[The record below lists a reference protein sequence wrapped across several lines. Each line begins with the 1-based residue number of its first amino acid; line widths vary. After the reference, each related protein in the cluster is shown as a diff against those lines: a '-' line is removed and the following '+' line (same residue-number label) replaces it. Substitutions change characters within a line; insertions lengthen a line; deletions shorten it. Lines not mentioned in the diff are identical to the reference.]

1 MKETEFLLRRMTM
14 KKLIAVLVPVLM
26 ITGASA
32 RAATLDRGISIG
44 SIFVAGGSANGSAM
58 IVQLKYQ
65 MAVDSKIGIKNRYR
79 TIYTTN
85 AYHNY
90 FYDSHDTTTVSYD
103 SHDTIISVNADI
115 GEGEIILN
123 TNPIIYKDNASHT
136 LISVDAEIGKGEITL
151 KTK

>member
-1 MKETEFLLRRMTM
+1 M
-14 KKLIAVLVPVLM
+14 KKLIVMLVPVLM

-32 RAATLDRGISIG
+32 RAATLDRGVSV
-44 SIFVAGGSANGSAM
+44 SSMFVAGGSANGSPAM
-58 IVQLKYQ
+58 VQLKYQ

-85 AYHNY
+85 VCYNY

-103 SHDTIISVNADI
+103 NHESYSSKDTIISVNADI

-123 TNPIIYKDNASHT
+123 TNPITYKDNASPT
-136 LISVDAEIGKGEITL
+136 VISVEAEIGKGEITL
-151 KTK
+151 NTQ